1 MEMLLRAERI
11 KVSYGGVRALQ
22 GVSLHVEEGEIVA
35 LLGGN
40 GAGKTTLVN
49 TISGIVPLLSGE
61 MIFQGRKINGL
72 SAYKVVRLGIVQVPE
87 GRGIFSTLSV
97 LENLRA
103 GAYLQR
109 SPAET
114 QKNMEGVY
122 RTFPILRER
131 KNQSGGSLS
140 GGEQQMLA
148 IGRALMA
155 QPRLLVMDEP
165 TLGLSPLMRK
175 EVMRVTKEI
184 NEGGTSIILVEQ
196 NARLTLKVAHRG
208 VVLQNGVVAMQGS
221 SQELLQ
227 NSSLRESYLS

>member
-1 MEMLLRAERI
+1 MLLRAERI

>member
-1 MEMLLRAERI
+1 MQAEEIR
-11 KVSYGGVRALQ
+11 VSYGGVRALQ

-49 TISGIVPLLSGE
+49 TISGIVPLLSGN
-61 MIFQGRKINGL
+61 IVFQGQRIRGL
-72 SAYKVVRLGIVQVPE
+72 SPHKIVRLGIIQVPE

-97 LENLRA
+97 LENLRV
-103 GAYLQR
+103 GAYLQK
-109 SPAET
+109 SAA
-114 QKNMEGVY
+114 KMEKILERVY
-122 RTFPILRER
+122 AIFPILRER
-131 KNQSGGSLS
+131 ENQSGGSLS

-148 IGRALMA
+148 IGRGLMA
-155 QPRLLVMDEP
+155 GPKLLLMDEP

-184 NEGGTSIILVEQ
+184 NESGVSIILVEQ
-196 NARLTLKVAHRG
+196 NARLTLKIAHRG
-208 VVLQNGVVAMQGS
+208 VVLQNGMVAVQGS
-221 SQELLQ
+221 SRELLQ

>member
-1 MEMLLRAERI
+1 MRAEEIR
-11 KVSYGGVRALQ
+11 VSYGGVRALQ

-49 TISGIVPLLSGE
+49 TISGMVPLLSGN
-61 MIFQGRKINGL
+61 IVFQGQRIRGL
-72 SAYKVVRLGIVQVPE
+72 SPHKIVRLGIIQVPE

-97 LENLRA
+97 LENLRV
-103 GAYLQR
+103 GAYLQK
-109 SPAET
+109 SAA
-114 QKNMEGVY
+114 KMEKILERVY
-122 RTFPILRER
+122 AIFPILRER
-131 KNQSGGSLS
+131 ENHSGGSLS

-148 IGRALMA
+148 IGRGLMA
-155 QPRLLVMDEP
+155 GPKLLLMDEP

-184 NEGGTSIILVEQ
+184 NESGVSIILVEQ
-196 NARLTLKVAHRG
+196 NARLTLKIAHRG
-208 VVLQNGVVAMQGS
+208 VVLQNGMVAVQGS
-221 SQELLQ
+221 SRELLQ